1 MDLIYRRYIIG
12 IRPAESFPSRQILL
26 EKLVFGR
33 SYKERMTCE
42 EAFYR
47 EKNIQKLFYREKFLR
62 RISIEIRA

>member
-47 EKNIQKLFYREKFLR
+47 EKKYSKALL
-62 RISIEIRA
+62 